1 MGYMP
6 RISDIQIRDPYVL
19 ARDGVLWL
27 YGSTDKDIW
36 RADGVGFDCYR
47 SDGNLTYWEGP
58 FPCFRP
64 PRDFW
69 SKRNF
74 WAPEVHEYN
83 GAFYMFATFLP
94 VSGSRGTAVLR
105 SDKPEGPFLPYSDG
119 PVTPRDWECL
129 DGTLY
134 IAEGKTPYIIFCHE
148 WTQIGDGQICAR
160 RLKDDLSGAVG
171 DAFTLFSASEAK
183 WSHPLK
189 DRANGSY
196 VTDGPFVWRAP
207 DGNEFLLWSSF
218 DADGSYCLGQTRM
231 EFPGVFIQSET
242 PLISGDGGHGM
253 IFEHNGKLYL
263 TVHSPN
269 RTPDE
274 RAQFTE
280 ITYCG
285 GQIKVKDEL
294 K

>member
-1 MGYMP
+1 MP
-6 RISDIQIRDPYVL
+6 HISNIQIRDPFVL
-19 ARDGVLWL
+19 VYNGTLWL

-47 SDGNLTYWEGP
+47 SDGGLENWEGP
-58 FPCFRP
+58 YPCFRP

-83 GAFYMFATFLP
+83 GAFYMPATFLP
-94 VSGSRGTAVLR
+94 VSGCRGTAILR
-105 SDKPEGPFLPYSDG
+105 SQSPQGPFLPYSDG

-134 IAEGKTPYIIFCHE
+134 ISDDKTPYIIFCHE
-148 WTQIGDGQICAR
+148 WTQIGDGQICAA
-160 RLKDDLSGAVG
+160 RLKDDLSGTAG

-183 WSHPLK
+183 WPHPLK
-189 DRANGSY
+189 NRASGSY

-207 DGNEFLLWSSF
+207 DGSEFLLWSSF
-218 DADGSYCLGQTRM
+218 NADGNYCLGYAKMNGIESFEQND
-231 EFPGVFIQSET
+231 V
-242 PLISGDGGHGM
+242 PLVSSDGGHGM
-253 IFEHNGKLYL
+253 IFEYSGKLYL

-269 RTPDE
+269 RSPDE
-274 RAQFTE
+274 RAQFIE

-285 GQIKVKDEL
+285 GEIQVKDES